1 MSSKDFENIQNI
13 PQIKCKECGHVARF
27 AVRSSRFTANKRLK
41 VQYLRCTL
49 CGARARRVIEVVEA
63 PEE

>member
-1 MSSKDFENIQNI
+1 MSSKDFDNIQNI
-13 PQIKCKECGHVARF
+13 PQIKCKECGHIARF

-49 CGARARRVIEVVEA
+49 CGARARRVIEVEVP
-63 PEE
+63 PED